1 MVIFAEN
8 LNGPFFRI
16 GAEDVDAGEV
26 EAEVGDMGTGLLEA
40 CHGGVKQLVLREEN
54 GLFDGGLLHIL
65 IWQHVAESYDKG
77 KKRCQEEPNK
87 EVSHRILL
95 SRR

>member
-1 MVIFAEN
+1 
-8 LNGPFFRI
+8 
-16 GAEDVDAGEV
+16 
-26 EAEVGDMGTGLLEA
+26 
-40 CHGGVKQLVLREEN
+40 LREEN